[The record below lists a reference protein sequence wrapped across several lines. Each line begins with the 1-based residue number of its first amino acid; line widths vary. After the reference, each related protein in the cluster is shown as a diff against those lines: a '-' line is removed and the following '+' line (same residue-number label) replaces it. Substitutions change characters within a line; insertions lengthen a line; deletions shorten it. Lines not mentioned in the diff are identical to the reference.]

1 MLTSISENKNEKQK
15 GLEKNTK
22 MITKKENAIKRQFNG
37 VNFDVLA
44 TGEKSMVTKMNY
56 NTGDKVSL
64 HSHPNE
70 QSGFVISGQ
79 YKINYG
85 SVQEFL
91 TIGDSYSIPENVE
104 HSWEVIDGGEVID
117 VFTPPRQDYL

>member
-1 MLTSISENKNEKQK
+1 
-15 GLEKNTK
+15 

-37 VNFDVLA
+37 VKFDVLA
-44 TGEKSMVTKMNY
+44 IGEKSMVTKMNY
-56 NTGDKVSL
+56 NIGDKVSL